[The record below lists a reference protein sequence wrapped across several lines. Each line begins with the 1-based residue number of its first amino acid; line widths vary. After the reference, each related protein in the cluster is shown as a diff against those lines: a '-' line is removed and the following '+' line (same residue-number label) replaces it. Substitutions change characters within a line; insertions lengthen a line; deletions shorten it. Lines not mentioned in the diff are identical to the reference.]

1 VVAPVRSDGR
11 EAPERFL
18 DRREMAALLGVHPA
32 TLDRMRRRGCPSYRW
47 GRRTVRFLASEV
59 TAWLRACDGDRA
71 AA

>member
-1 VVAPVRSDGR
+1 MRSGGH

-18 DRREMAALLGVHPA
+18 DRGEMAAVLGVHPA

-59 TAWLRACDGDRA
+59 TAWLRACDGDKA